1 MTYTPAALGFLVGG
15 MLFTGTIN
23 TLLNKLQDLTCVE
36 NCDAPVESDKKR
48 FEQPLFQVG
57 NQGVTWQMGAT
68 SQITHRL

>member
-23 TLLNKLQDLTCVE
+23 TLLNKLQDLTCVD
-36 NCDAPVESDKKR
+36 NCDAPIESEKKH

-57 NQGVTWQMGAT
+57 IQVV
-68 SQITHRL
+68 